1 MTVSFN
7 ENYFQLF
14 EIEKSVFIDFNVL
27 EEKYLE
33 LQKEFHPDK
42 YVNASDQ
49 EKRISLQITSYI
61 NEAYNTLKN
70 DYLKSIYLLKIEG
83 YKLEDQNNTI
93 SDSVFLVHQMELRE
107 ESEKIKINKNPK
119 EYENFDIQALLV
131 QRMEQSNIMTEEYTQ
146 YLANEIDA
154 WNKLFPNGP
163 EKLWKFLHY
172 LIEKCKEKNIF

>member
-14 EIEKSVFIDFNVL
+14 EIEKSVIIDFKVL
-27 EEKYLE
+27 EEKYLK

-49 EKRISLQITSYI
+49 EKRISLQFTSYI

-93 SDSVFLVHQMELRE
+93 SDSAFLIHQMELRE
-107 ESEKIKINKNPK
+107 ESEKIKINKNSK
-119 EYENFDIQALLV
+119 EYEDFCVKIKKLKNKCLEKFRKNYEKKFYEDASEQIMKMKFYMSIENDFKKDIL
-131 QRMEQSNIMTEEYTQ
+131 
-146 YLANEIDA
+146 
-154 WNKLFPNGP
+154 
-163 EKLWKFLHY
+163 
-172 LIEKCKEKNIF
+172 

>member
-14 EIEKSVFIDFNVL
+14 EIEKSVLIDLNVL
-27 EEKYLE
+27 EDKYLE

-93 SDSVFLVHQMELRE
+93 SDSVFLMHQMELRE
-107 ESEKIKINKNPK
+107 EFEKIKINKNTK
-119 EYENFDIQALLV
+119 EHENFCLKVKELKNKCFEKFRKNYEKKLYEDASEQIKKMKFYMSIENDFKKDIL
-131 QRMEQSNIMTEEYTQ
+131 
-146 YLANEIDA
+146 
-154 WNKLFPNGP
+154 
-163 EKLWKFLHY
+163 
-172 LIEKCKEKNIF
+172 

>member
-93 SDSVFLVHQMELRE
+93 SDSVFLMHQMELRE
-107 ESEKIKINKNPK
+107 EFEKIKINKNPK
-119 EYENFDIQALLV
+119 EHKNLCIKIKELKNKCLEKFRINYEKKLYKDASEQIKKMKFYMSIENDFKKDIL
-131 QRMEQSNIMTEEYTQ
+131 
-146 YLANEIDA
+146 
-154 WNKLFPNGP
+154 
-163 EKLWKFLHY
+163 
-172 LIEKCKEKNIF
+172 

>member
-14 EIEKSVFIDFNVL
+14 EIEKSLFIDLNIL

-61 NEAYNTLKN
+61 NEAYKTLKN

-93 SDSVFLVHQMELRE
+93 SDSAFLMHQMELRE
-107 ESEKIKINKNPK
+107 EFERIKIDKNPK
-119 EYENFDIQALLV
+119 EHENFCAKIKELKNKCLEKFRKNYEKKLYEDASEQIKKMKFYMSIENDFKKDIL
-131 QRMEQSNIMTEEYTQ
+131 
-146 YLANEIDA
+146 
-154 WNKLFPNGP
+154 
-163 EKLWKFLHY
+163 
-172 LIEKCKEKNIF
+172 

>member
-14 EIEKSVFIDFNVL
+14 EIEKSLFIDLNVL

-42 YVNASDQ
+42 YVNASEQ
-49 EKRISLQITSYI
+49 EKRLSIQITSYI

-93 SDSVFLVHQMELRE
+93 SDSVATDLLKYHH
-107 ESEKIKINKNPK
+107 
-119 EYENFDIQALLV
+119 FDSSPSAY
-131 QRMEQSNIMTEEYTQ
+131 R
-146 YLANEIDA
+146 YLAILAGVDLA
-154 WNKLFPNGP
+154 GR
-163 EKLWKFLHY
+163 Y
-172 LIEKCKEKNIF
+172 

>member
-14 EIEKSVFIDFNVL
+14 EIEKSVLIDLNVL
-27 EEKYLE
+27 EDKYLE

-61 NEAYNTLKN
+61 NEAYKTLKN

-83 YKLEDQNNTI
+83 YELEDQNNTI
-93 SDSVFLVHQMELRE
+93 SDSKFLIHQMELRE
-107 ESEKIKINKNPK
+107 ESEKLIINKNSK
-119 EYENFDIQALLV
+119 EHEDFCIKISELKNKCLEKFRINYEKKFYEDASEQIKKMKFYMSIENDFKKDIL
-131 QRMEQSNIMTEEYTQ
+131 
-146 YLANEIDA
+146 
-154 WNKLFPNGP
+154 
-163 EKLWKFLHY
+163 
-172 LIEKCKEKNIF
+172 

>member
-14 EIEKSVFIDFNVL
+14 EIEKSVFIDFKIL
-27 EEKYLE
+27 EEKYLV

-93 SDSVFLVHQMELRE
+93 SDSTFLMHQMELRE

-119 EYENFDIQALLV
+119 EYEIFCVKIKKLKNKCLEKFRKNYEKKFYEDASEQIKKMKFYMSIENDLKKDIL
-131 QRMEQSNIMTEEYTQ
+131 
-146 YLANEIDA
+146 
-154 WNKLFPNGP
+154 
-163 EKLWKFLHY
+163 
-172 LIEKCKEKNIF
+172 

>member
-14 EIEKSVFIDFNVL
+14 EIEKSVLIDLNVL
-27 EEKYLE
+27 EDKYLE

-93 SDSVFLVHQMELRE
+93 SDSAFLIHQMELRE
-107 ESEKIKINKNPK
+107 ESEKIKINKNSK
-119 EYENFDIQALLV
+119 EYEDFCVKIKKLKNKCLEKFRKNYEKKFYEDASEQIMKMKFYMSIENDFKKDIL
-131 QRMEQSNIMTEEYTQ
+131 
-146 YLANEIDA
+146 
-154 WNKLFPNGP
+154 
-163 EKLWKFLHY
+163 
-172 LIEKCKEKNIF
+172 

>member
-7 ENYFQLF
+7 QNYFQLF
-14 EIEKSVFIDFNVL
+14 EIEQSVFIDFNIL

-42 YVNASDQ
+42 YVNASEQ
-49 EKRISLQITSYI
+49 EKRLSIQITSYI

-93 SDSVFLVHQMELRE
+93 SDSAFLIHQMELRE
-107 ESEKIKINKNPK
+107 EFEKIKINKNPK
-119 EYENFDIQALLV
+119 EHKNLCIKIKELKNKCLEKFRINYEKKLYKDASEQIKKMKFYMSIENDFKKDIL
-131 QRMEQSNIMTEEYTQ
+131 
-146 YLANEIDA
+146 
-154 WNKLFPNGP
+154 
-163 EKLWKFLHY
+163 
-172 LIEKCKEKNIF
+172 

>member
-14 EIEKSVFIDFNVL
+14 EIEKSLFIDLNVL

-61 NEAYNTLKN
+61 NEAYKTLKN

-93 SDSVFLVHQMELRE
+93 SDSAFLMHQMELRE
-107 ESEKIKINKNPK
+107 EFERIKIDKNPK
-119 EYENFDIQALLV
+119 EHENFFAKIKELKNKCLEKFRKNYEKKLYEDASEQIKKMKFYMSIENDFKKDIL
-131 QRMEQSNIMTEEYTQ
+131 
-146 YLANEIDA
+146 
-154 WNKLFPNGP
+154 
-163 EKLWKFLHY
+163 
-172 LIEKCKEKNIF
+172 